1 MSLLKVKVKVG
12 VIKKNEHGG
21 RLFKEAGKED
31 IVNCHHVL
39 INGVPVKLS
48 APSKNLQMIHLQ
60 TIKNL

>member
-31 IVNCHHVL
+31 IVNSVTTC
-39 INGVPVKLS
+39 
-48 APSKNLQMIHLQ
+48 
-60 TIKNL
+60 